1 MFEVKEKPRLVEKAF
16 LLGVRFSQDSE
27 EHIAQLLDELE
38 ELVTTLGIGIVA
50 KEIVYVREKKSKF
63 LLGTGK
69 AEEIIQAV
77 EATGADVLI
86 FDEPLSP
93 AQQRNWEAAMKK
105 VLVIDRHEV
114 IIDIFASRAQT
125 QEARLQ
131 VDLAR
136 LEYNLPR
143 LRKAWTHLSRQ
154 RGGGTTQR
162 GEGESQ
168 LELDQRMLR
177 DEIAKLK
184 RELTQ
189 VTRTRE
195 TQRKQRMK
203 IPLPTA
209 AIVGY
214 TNAGKSTLLNRLTHS
229 DILAEDKL
237 FATLDPTTRR
247 YALPNGQVVLISDTV
262 GFIRKLPHKLVEAF
276 KATLEEAVL
285 SNFLIHVLDASNPDV
300 DEHYKTTQ
308 EVLAELGADQKT
320 TITVFNKIDLLSD
333 DGVKQSLLLRYPESI
348 FISAAQ
354 ELGFDELDRQ
364 IKNILSEQVHAL
376 SLLIPHSEYKLVHN
390 LHEVGGIEKEEY
402 KDDGIHIRALVPNRL
417 LALCQPYLLA

>member
-1 MFEVKEKPRLVEKAF
+1 MFEVKEKPKLVEKAF
-16 LLGVRFSQDSE
+16 LIGVRFSKDSE
-27 EHIAQLLDELE
+27 EEISQLLDELE
-38 ELVTTLGIGIVA
+38 ELVQTLEIGIVA
-50 KEIVYVREKKSKF
+50 KEIVYVREKKAKF

-69 AEEIIQAV
+69 TEEVMEAV
-77 EATGADVLI
+77 KAVGADVVI

-93 AQQRNWEAAMKK
+93 AQQRNWEATLKG

-184 RELTQ
+184 RELEQ
-189 VTRTRE
+189 VSRTRE

-214 TNAGKSTLLNRLTHS
+214 TNAGKSTLLNHLTQS

-247 YALPNGQVVLISDTV
+247 YQLPNGQLVLISDTV

-285 SNFLIHVLDASNPDV
+285 SNFLLHVLDASSPDV
-300 DEHYKTTQ
+300 DEHFKTTK

-320 TITVFNKIDLLSD
+320 TITVFNKVDLIPD
-333 DGVKQSLLLRYPESI
+333 EEQRQSLLLRYPDAI
-348 FISAAQ
+348 FVSAL
-354 ELGFDELDRQ
+354 ENKGFDLINEK
-364 IKNILSEQVHAL
+364 IKEILADLVHAMEL
-376 SLLIPHSEYKLVHN
+376 CIPHDNYKLVHQ
-390 LHEVGGIEKEEY
+390 LHEAGGVEKEEF
-402 KDDGIHIRALVPNRL
+402 KDDGIYVSALVPDRL
-417 LALCQPYLLA
+417 LAQCQKFATS